1 MPIITLLTDFGTA
14 DSYVGEVKGVL
25 LSSAPHAML
34 VDITH
39 QIPPGNLRAASY
51 VFARTWKRFPSGTI
65 HLVVLDPGVGTERAA
80 LAVRA
85 ASHFF
90 VGPDN
95 GVFTSVF
102 AEVAAD
108 ILALPVPAGAS
119 STFHGRDVFAPA
131 AAALANT
138 GWSPALG
145 SRFNRSPHLLSSPSP
160 RSQGGVLEGEVIYVD
175 HFGNLISN
183 LKPEDIED
191 ADIVWLNEVK
201 IGPLR
206 STYGQVQPGELLV
219 YFGSGGALEIAVRDG
234 SAAERLGASIGSRI
248 RVQRE

>member
-1 MPIITLLTDFGTA
+1 M
-14 DSYVGEVKGVL
+14 
-25 LSSAPHAML
+25 
-34 VDITH
+34 
-39 QIPPGNLRAASY
+39 
-51 VFARTWKRFPSGTI
+51 
-65 HLVVLDPGVGTERAA
+65 
-80 LAVRA
+80 
-85 ASHFF
+85 
-90 VGPDN
+90 
-95 GVFTSVF
+95 
-102 AEVAAD
+102 
-108 ILALPVPAGAS
+108 
-119 STFHGRDVFAPA
+119 
-131 AAALANT
+131 
-138 GWSPALG
+138 
-145 SRFNRSPHLLSSPSP
+145 
-160 RSQGGVLEGEVIYVD
+160 IYVD